1 MKINKE
7 YLKQQ
12 YLKENQIDLT
22 TVKTDLKK
30 IKKVIKSN
38 VFTCYPNRYQ
48 LFKNKKTGRLY
59 LTVCTIN
66 FDIVIL
72 GYSDKK
78 ILNDQMRELFPEY
91 IFFLKKELLVDLI
104 YFLEINQQFMVFLMK
119 VILF

>member
-91 IFFLKKELLVDLI
+91 IFFLKKQRLVDLI

>member
-38 VFTCYPNRYQ
+38 VFTCYPNR
-48 LFKNKKTGRLY
+48 
-59 LTVCTIN
+59 
-66 FDIVIL
+66 
-72 GYSDKK
+72 
-78 ILNDQMRELFPEY
+78 
-91 IFFLKKELLVDLI
+91 
-104 YFLEINQQFMVFLMK
+104 
-119 VILF
+119 

>member
-38 VFTCYPNRYQ
+38 VLHVIR
-48 LFKNKKTGRLY
+48 
-59 LTVCTIN
+59 I
-66 FDIVIL
+66 DI
-72 GYSDKK
+72 S
-78 ILNDQMRELFPEY
+78 
-91 IFFLKKELLVDLI
+91 FLKIKKLVDFI
-104 YFLEINQQFMVFLMK
+104 
-119 VILF
+119 

>member
-48 LFKNKKTGRLY
+48 LFKNKK
-59 LTVCTIN
+59 N
-66 FDIVIL
+66 W
-72 GYSDKK
+72 
-78 ILNDQMRELFPEY
+78 
-91 IFFLKKELLVDLI
+91 
-104 YFLEINQQFMVFLMK
+104 
-119 VILF
+119 